1 MDDRL
6 AAVMLSPD
14 VIDLLQE
21 ARALI
26 LPIFAFY
33 VNQQEAAVLD
43 GPDGKSRL
51 ALTVAKREME
61 RAARCHMPME
71 LFVRFSQDFELIPRM
86 ITRAQLS
93 DAFRYARFGLAGAS
107 PSSEGSVVST
117 GSYGVE
123 DLAKIGIDEF
133 VEAIGR
139 LALMAFRYKEL
150 PEPLPTLGFQG
161 SYQAA
166 AKSMWLDEAHQK
178 IDAEANLPNLVHMPE
193 AAAMEHP
200 IGHDD
205 RAREDVV
212 YSRAASRCFSRAKS
226 TVSRSGISA
235 GVSGRNI
242 VVNFWYLWL
251 TVAGGGYL
259 CWYTSPVPKP
269 YPVPGI
275 PQPSF
280 IVYDSIPISM
290 MIVLILFV

>member
-14 VIDLLQE
+14 VIDSLQE

-43 GPDGKSRL
+43 GPDGKSRASTL
-51 ALTVAKREME
+51 AKKEME

-71 LFVRFSQDFELIPRM
+71 LFMRFSQDFELVPRL
-86 ITRAQLS
+86 ITRAQLT

-117 GSYGVE
+117 GSHGVE
-123 DLAKIGIDEF
+123 DLARIGINEF
-133 VEAIGR
+133 VEAVGR
-139 LALMAFRYKEL
+139 LALMAFRFREL
-150 PEPLPTLGFQG
+150 PQPLPTLGFQG
-161 SYQAA
+161 AYQAA

-242 VVNFWYLWL
+242 LVN
-251 TVAGGGYL
+251 
-259 CWYTSPVPKP
+259 CWYIPPQSLNLIQSQASPNRH
-269 YPVPGI
+269 
-275 PQPSF
+275 
-280 IVYDSIPISM
+280 
-290 MIVLILFV
+290 L